1 MNIISELLISSIGTV
16 PAYKPLSLGGIQVS
30 AILHSVLPPK
40 FETNSFAEKR
50 VSMLIRSPANARI
63 LGLLLNL

>member
-1 MNIISELLISSIGTV
+1 MISESFIAVIGTV
-16 PAYKPLSLGGIQVS
+16 PAYKALSLGGIQVS

-63 LGLLLNL
+63 LGHFLNL